1 MLAEIINIGD
11 ELLIGQV
18 VNTNA
23 SCIAEQ
29 LNKIGVEVIRI
40 SVISDKREDIIQSL
54 KEACGR
60 ADIVLIT
67 GGLGPTNDD
76 ITKYTL
82 CDYFNCKLVFDEENF
97 NRISEFFCLRGL
109 NVTELNRK
117 QAEVPDKCRVIP
129 NYNGTASGM
138 WFEDNG
144 KIIIAMPGVP
154 YEMKEMVSN
163 YIIPEFVKESTI
175 QIAQKTVKIHGIG
188 ESFLADK
195 IKDWEL
201 NLPSSIRLAYLPQPG
216 LIRLRLTVKGRKE
229 ENLSLLIESQ
239 ISELFSII
247 PEYIYGFE
255 DETLEKV
262 VGNLL
267 LKNHKTLSVAES
279 CTGGF
284 ISHLITSIP
293 GCSTY
298 FKGSVVA
305 YSNEIK
311 IQLLGVNPETLENYG
326 AVSEQTVIEM
336 ARGVK
341 GKFNTDYSIAVSGVA
356 GPGGGSKE
364 KPIGTIWVA
373 VASSDKIVTRKFLHG
388 EDRGRNITKAALSAL
403 NELRLIIQ

>member
-23 SCIAEQ
+23 SWIAEQ

-54 KEACGR
+54 KEASGR

-97 NRISEFFCLRGL
+97 NRISEFFCLRGI

-262 VGNLL
+262 VGDLL

-311 IQLLGVNPETLENYG
+311 IQLLGVNPETLDYYG

-356 GPGGGSKE
+356 GPDGGSKE
-364 KPIGTIWVA
+364 KPIGTIWIA